1 MHRKRVVLT
10 GFGLLL
16 TGAMLLSSCAFFKKT
31 ISDLSDLDA
40 KTAEADSAA
49 QGDTKDP
56 GASDP
61 ENADNAS
68 DTAEKQ
74 EPSAAKDT
82 ASDAPAA
89 ASVKDAIIGSWSVD
103 HLEDADGNTVGF
115 DALLSDQSAL
125 SGMMA
130 KFLKKGTV
138 ITFTEDGKLKCGV
151 LSVRYSFDSA
161 NTISLSGGILPQSY
175 SGIFVTASDD
185 SAGIR
190 IGNYTVCLSR
200 T

>member
-89 ASVKDAIIGSWSVD
+89 ASVKDAIVGSWSVD
-103 HLEDADGNTVGF
+103 HLEDAEGNTVGF

-175 SGIFVTASDD
+175 SGIFATASDD

>member
-89 ASVKDAIIGSWSVD
+89 ASVKDAIVGSWSVD

-138 ITFTEDGKLKCGV
+138 ISFTEDGKLKCGV

-175 SGIFVTASDD
+175 SEIFVTASDD

>member
-1 MHRKRVVLT
+1 MHHKRVVLT

-31 ISDLSDLDA
+31 ISDLSNLDA
-40 KTAEADSAA
+40 KTAETDSAA
-49 QGDTKDP
+49 QGDA
-56 GASDP
+56 ASDP
-61 ENADNAS
+61 KNADNAF
-68 DTAEKQ
+68 DTAKTQ
-74 EPSAAKDT
+74 EPSAAQDT
-82 ASDAPAA
+82 ASDVPAA
-89 ASVKDAIIGSWSVD
+89 TPVKDAIIGSWSVD

>member
-89 ASVKDAIIGSWSVD
+89 ASVKDAIVGSWSVD

-185 SAGIR
+185 TAGIR

>member
-1 MHRKRVVLT
+1 MHRKRVILT

-40 KTAEADSAA
+40 KTAETDPAV
-49 QGDTKDP
+49 QGDAADNT
-56 GASDP
+56 ASDTQ
-61 ENADNAS
+61 NADQS
-68 DTAEKQ
+68 FDTAEKQ
-74 EPSAAKDT
+74 EPSAAKD
-82 ASDAPAA
+82 APSNTPA
-89 ASVKDAIIGSWSVD
+89 ASVKDAIVGSWSVD

-115 DALLSDQSAL
+115 DALSSDQSAL
-125 SGMMA
+125 SGMMS

-161 NTISLSGGILPQSY
+161 NTISFSGGILPQSY
-175 SGIFVTASDD
+175 SGISVTAANDT
-185 SAGIR
+185 AGIR
-190 IGNYTVCLSR
+190 IGNYMVFLSC

>member
-89 ASVKDAIIGSWSVD
+89 ASVKDAIVGSWSVD

-125 SGMMA
+125 SGMMT

>member
-1 MHRKRVVLT
+1 MHHKRVVLT

-31 ISDLSDLDA
+31 ISDLSNLDA
-40 KTAEADSAA
+40 KTAKTDSAA
-49 QGDTKDP
+49 QGDA
-56 GASDP
+56 ASDP
-61 ENADNAS
+61 KNADNAF
-68 DTAEKQ
+68 DTAKTQ
-74 EPSAAKDT
+74 KPSAAQDT
-82 ASDAPAA
+82 ASDVPAA
-89 ASVKDAIIGSWSVD
+89 TSVKDAIIGSWSVD

-151 LSVRYSFDSA
+151 LSVHYSFDTA

-175 SGIFVTASDD
+175 SGISVTASKDTG
-185 SAGIR
+185 GIR
-190 IGNYTVCLSR
+190 IGKYTVCLSR
-200 T
+200 A

>member
-1 MHRKRVVLT
+1 MHHKRVVLT

-31 ISDLSDLDA
+31 ISDLSNLDA
-40 KTAEADSAA
+40 KTAETDSAA
-49 QGDTKDP
+49 QGDA
-56 GASDP
+56 ASDP
-61 ENADNAS
+61 KNADNAF
-68 DTAEKQ
+68 DTAKTQ
-74 EPSAAKDT
+74 EPSAAQDT
-82 ASDAPAA
+82 ASDVPAA
-89 ASVKDAIIGSWSVD
+89 TSVKDAIIGSWSVD

-151 LSVRYSFDSA
+151 LSVHYSFDTA

-175 SGIFVTASDD
+175 SGISVTASKDTG
-185 SAGIR
+185 GIR
-190 IGNYTVCLSR
+190 IGKYTVCLSR
-200 T
+200 A

>member
-89 ASVKDAIIGSWSVD
+89 ASVKDAIVGSWSVD

-125 SGMMA
+125 SGMMT

-175 SGIFVTASDD
+175 SGISVTASDD

>member
-89 ASVKDAIIGSWSVD
+89 ASVKDAIVGSWSVD
-103 HLEDADGNTVGF
+103 HLEDAEGNTVGF

>member
-89 ASVKDAIIGSWSVD
+89 ASVKDAIVGSWSVD
-103 HLEDADGNTVGF
+103 HLEDAEGNTVGF

-190 IGNYTVCLSR
+190 IGYYTVCLSR

>member
-1 MHRKRVVLT
+1 MHRKRVILT

-40 KTAEADSAA
+40 KTAETDPAV
-49 QGDTKDP
+49 QGDAADNT
-56 GASDP
+56 ASDTQ
-61 ENADNAS
+61 NADQS
-68 DTAEKQ
+68 FDTAEKQ
-74 EPSAAKDT
+74 EASAAKD
-82 ASDAPAA
+82 APSNTSAA
-89 ASVKDAIIGSWSVD
+89 ASVKDAIVGSWSVD

-175 SGIFVTASDD
+175 SGISVTAANDT
-185 SAGIR
+185 AGIR
-190 IGNYTVCLSR
+190 IGNYTVSLSR

>member
-89 ASVKDAIIGSWSVD
+89 ASAKDAIVGSWSVD
-103 HLEDADGNTVGF
+103 HLEDAEGNTVGF

>member
-1 MHRKRVVLT
+1 MHHKRVVLT

-31 ISDLSDLDA
+31 ISDLSNLDA
-40 KTAEADSAA
+40 KTAETDSAA
-49 QGDTKDP
+49 QDDV
-56 GASDP
+56 ASDP
-61 ENADNAS
+61 KNADNAF
-68 DTAEKQ
+68 DTAKTQ
-74 EPSAAKDT
+74 EPSAAQDT

-89 ASVKDAIIGSWSVD
+89 TSVKDAIIGSWSVD

-151 LSVRYSFDSA
+151 LSVHYSFDAA

-175 SGIFVTASDD
+175 SGISVTASKDTG
-185 SAGIR
+185 GIR
-190 IGNYTVCLSR
+190 IGKYTVCLSR
-200 T
+200 A

>member
-1 MHRKRVVLT
+1 MHHKRVVLT

-16 TGAMLLSSCAFFKKT
+16 TGTMLLSSCAFFKKT
-31 ISDLSDLDA
+31 ISDLSNLDA
-40 KTAEADSAA
+40 KTAETDSAA
-49 QGDTKDP
+49 QGDA
-56 GASDP
+56 ASDP
-61 ENADNAS
+61 KNADNAF
-68 DTAEKQ
+68 DTAKTQ
-74 EPSAAKDT
+74 EPSAAQDT
-82 ASDAPAA
+82 ASDVPAA
-89 ASVKDAIIGSWSVD
+89 TSVKDAIIGSWSVD

-151 LSVRYSFDSA
+151 LSVHYSFDAA

-175 SGIFVTASDD
+175 SGISVTASKDTG
-185 SAGIR
+185 GIR
-190 IGNYTVCLSR
+190 IGKYTVCLSR
-200 T
+200 A